1 MILCSV
7 ILGNKEVY
15 KVDVYVFIIFLQPSS
30 EPLELPAP
38 PALTPQQL
46 QLLQHLQQNE
56 VRSQPPQTFDDRY
69 LLKVGD

>member
-1 MILCSV
+1 MWEAV
-7 ILGNKEVY
+7 
-15 KVDVYVFIIFLQPSS
+15 VYVFIILLQPSS

-56 VRSQPPQTFDDRY
+56 VRSYPPQTFDDRY
-69 LLKVGD
+69 LLIVGD

>member
-7 ILGNKEVY
+7 ILCDEEVW
-15 KVDVYVFIIFLQPSS
+15 KVGVYVFIILLQPSS

-56 VRSQPPQTFDDRY
+56 VRSHPPQTFDGRH
-69 LLKVGD
+69 LLIVGD